1 MTEPEVY
8 AVLTEVFQELF
19 ADESIVLTPT
29 TTADDVEGW
38 DSFNHLNIIV
48 GVESR
53 FRIRL
58 QTREVEGLTN
68 VGDMVKLIL
77 AKTGGQPA

>member
-19 ADESIVLTPT
+19 ADEGIVLTPT

>member
-1 MTEPEVY
+1 VTEPEVY